1 MSVRSPRRHAWKIG
15 LALLIGV
22 IPAVATA
29 TTADAAAPLRQLAE
43 AKGIYF
49 GTAVAANRLGE
60 SQYVQ
65 VLDRE
70 FNSVT
75 PENEMKWD
83 ATEPSRNSFNF
94 GSADQ
99 IVNHAQANGQIIRGH
114 TLVWHSQLPSWVS
127 NGNWTASELT
137 QVMENHIS
145 NVAGRYR
152 GKLYAWDV
160 VNEAF
165 NEDGT
170 RRQTVFQRVLGDGY
184 IATAFRAARAADP
197 TAKLYYNDYNIE
209 GINAKSNAVYNM
221 VRQFKQQGVPID
233 GVGFQGHFILG
244 QVPNDLQQNL
254 QRFADL
260 GVEVALTEV
269 DIRIPLPVTSAKLA
283 QQRADYEKVVRA
295 CLAVSKCVG
304 VTVWG
309 VTDKYS
315 WVPDVFP
322 GEGAALL
329 FDDNYNPKPAY
340 DGVVTALG
348 GDSSPSPT
356 PTLTPSPIPDSPPSP
371 PPSSGCTATYR
382 LVNEW
387 PGGFQAEVTVSNNGT
402 SPINRW
408 TVSWSFPSGQ
418 TITQLWNG
426 EHTQSGANVTVRNV
440 YYNGNVAPGASTSF
454 GFLGSFSG
462 SNGAPSSVSCTA
474 S

>member
-15 LALLIGV
+15 LALLIGA
-22 IPAVATA
+22 IPALATA

-49 GTAVAANRLGE
+49 GAAVAANRLSE
-60 SQYVQ
+60 TQYVQ
-65 VLDRE
+65 VLNRE

-94 GSADQ
+94 SNADR

-127 NGNWTASELT
+127 NGNWSASELT
-137 QVMENHIS
+137 QIMENHIA

-170 RRQTVFQRVLGDGY
+170 RRQTVFQNVIGDGY
-184 IATAFRAARAADP
+184 IAAAFRAARAADP

-209 GINAKSNAVYNM
+209 GINAKSNAVYNL
-221 VRQFKQQGVPID
+221 VRQLKQQGVPID

-269 DIRIPLPVTSAKLA
+269 DIRMQTPPDAGKLA

-309 VTDKYS
+309 ITDKYS
-315 WVPDVFP
+315 WVPDTFP
-322 GEGAALL
+322 GQGAALL
-329 FDDNYNPKPAY
+329 FDENYNPKPAY

-348 GDSSPSPT
+348 GTPSPSPT
-356 PTLTPSPIPDSPPSP
+356 TPGPTPSTPGPSP
-371 PPSSGCTATYR
+371 SPGGGCTATYQV
-382 LVNEW
+382 VNEW
-387 PGGFQAEVTVSNNGT
+387 PGGFQGEVTVRNSGT
-402 SPINRW
+402 SPINGW

-426 EHTQSGANVTVRNV
+426 QHTQSGANVTVRNV
-440 YYNGNVAPGASTSF
+440 SYNGNIAPGASTSF
-454 GFLGSFSG
+454 GFLGSYSG
-462 SNGAPSSVSCTA
+462 SNNAPSSVSCTA